1 MIAKNV
7 RWQIFY
13 YNLFWWG
20 EEIFVFVDAVN
31 FKNKVEVPPH
41 RNNQH
46 LKGHDYACNHRR
58 ISIDN
63 EMTTPKSFHDVTTA
77 TKNSA

>member
-1 MIAKNV
+1 METLAEEVFNV
-7 RWQIFY
+7 SQHER
-13 YNLFWWG
+13 